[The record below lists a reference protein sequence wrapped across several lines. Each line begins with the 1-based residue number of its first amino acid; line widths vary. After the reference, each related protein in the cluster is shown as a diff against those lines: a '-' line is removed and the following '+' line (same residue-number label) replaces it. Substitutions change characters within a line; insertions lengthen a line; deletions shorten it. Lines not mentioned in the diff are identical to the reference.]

1 MKSNLL
7 SWNRFDAVLFDLDG
21 VLTATAT
28 LHAACWKRIFD
39 EHLRMRGRKTGELF
53 LPFEAEYIGVSI
65 GGYDDL
71 WTYLEYKAL
80 ASSEATIFS
89 LVAVV
94 MGTVL
99 VFWIRRSL

>member
-1 MKSNLL
+1 MTWFWFSKMYESVSL
-7 SWNRFDAVLFDLDG
+7 DAVIRA
-21 VLTATAT
+21 ATGRRMT
-28 LHAACWKRIFD
+28 
-39 EHLRMRGRKTGELF
+39 EH
-53 LPFEAEYIGVSI
+53 IGVSI